1 MADKFTAPAIGP
13 EDAEFGAFSFFFW
26 ESSVDVYDYVLQRG
40 NAIQQQAEK
49 DKKIYNLLV
58 LQTANNE
65 RAREFLMDDKAQ
77 LLAAGATLD
86 RMTAFQRLENHFIP
100 KITEAKSAA
109 VKALSDAI
117 DSCWGAEQTGVA
129 AGLVKRQAAVRE
141 CGYLNCKPDEVIM
154 ITQFPKAIPDDERW
168 GAKKS
173 LWQEA
178 NIATIKDAI
187 EKARV
192 ADMQIGSENTAVP
205 NFLPQSHSE
214 KSQEVSWRGVP
225 VQEQTARRTQT

>member
-1 MADKFTAPAIGP
+1 M
-13 EDAEFGAFSFFFW
+13 
-26 ESSVDVYDYVLQRG
+26 YDYALQRG

-77 LLAAGATLD
+77 LLAAGTTLD
-86 RMTAFQRLENHFIP
+86 GMTAFQRLKNHFIP

-117 DSCWGAEQTGVA
+117 DSCWGAEQTEVA
-129 AGLVKRQAAVRE
+129 AGLVKLQAAVRE
-141 CGYLNCKPDEVIM
+141 CGYLNCKPDEIIM
-154 ITQFPKAIPDDERW
+154 ITQFLKAMPDDGRW
-168 GAKKS
+168 GVKKS

-178 NIATIKDAI
+178 NIATSKDAI
-187 EKARV
+187 EKART
-192 ADMQIGSENTAVP
+192 ADVQIGSEKTAVP
-205 NFLPQSHSE
+205 NFLAAKPQYKICKKFHGGECRYKNKQRGEHRRNFNDSE
-214 KSQEVSWRGVP
+214 KALLCMRQERAHLV
-225 VQEQTARRTQT
+225 

>member
-1 MADKFTAPAIGP
+1 M
-13 EDAEFGAFSFFFW
+13 
-26 ESSVDVYDYVLQRG
+26 YDYVLQRG

-192 ADMQIGSENTAVP
+192 ADMQIGSENQQFQISCRKATVQ
-205 NFLPQSHSE
+205 NHKKFHGGECRYKNKQ
-214 KSQEVSWRGVP
+214 RGVH
-225 VQEQTARRTQT
+225 RRNFNDSKKRCFICGKKGHISFN